1 MLELEVTVAGYS
13 DPDAKISED
22 FRLWLTTNTPGPGS
36 SFPLGLL

>member
-13 DPDAKISED
+13 DPDAKISDD